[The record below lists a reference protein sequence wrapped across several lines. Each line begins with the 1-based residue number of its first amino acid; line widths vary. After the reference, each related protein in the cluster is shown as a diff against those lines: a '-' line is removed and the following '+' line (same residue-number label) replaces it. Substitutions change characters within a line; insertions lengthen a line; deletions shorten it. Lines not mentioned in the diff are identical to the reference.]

1 MGGMIFRIM
10 IEIFKG
16 KVTVKSAYF
25 YTTDTIDAKA
35 CALGFVR
42 SSSLAN
48 NCNSPDSRFLKSK
61 YLLYNV
67 P

>member
-16 KVTVKSAYF
+16 KVTVKSAFF

-35 CALGFVR
+35 SWALLG
-42 SSSLAN
+42 
-48 NCNSPDSRFLKSK
+48 
-61 YLLYNV
+61 LLV
-67 P
+67 